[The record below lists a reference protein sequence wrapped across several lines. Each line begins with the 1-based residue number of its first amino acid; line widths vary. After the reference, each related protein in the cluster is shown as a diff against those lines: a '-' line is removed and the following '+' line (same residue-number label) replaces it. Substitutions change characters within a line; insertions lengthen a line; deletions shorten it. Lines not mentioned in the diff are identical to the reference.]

1 MKQNLRHTDTEISSK
16 VYNNPLMIEGVSE
29 GRFYFSK
36 IYSLCNSD
44 RANDNID
51 LLVNKV
57 NGKWTICVSS
67 AAFQRERE
75 RERERES
82 ERERERD
89 QDTMMRKG
97 VGVSE

>member
-1 MKQNLRHTDTEISSK
+1 MNQDQRRTDTEISSK
-16 VYNNPLMIEGVSE
+16 FYNNPLIIEGVSE

-57 NGKWTICVSS
+57 NGKWIICVAS

-75 RERERES
+75 RERERE
-82 ERERERD
+82 RD
-89 QDTMMRKG
+89 QDTMMRKDM
-97 VGVSE
+97 GVSD